1 MRRRAT
7 ALALAIL
14 ACLPG
19 LACGG
24 GSASPASAGG
34 GAGATAL
41 AGRLVHANAALRHG
55 LEAWAAADPALRTA
69 PPRAVLAAAASERAI
84 VHELA
89 GKPALA
95 RATLPALPAPLATA
109 VRTELAAAHALR
121 RLDGPPPKNPAAL
134 HLAPPRP
141 AGRLL
146 ADYRLAQARFGVRW
160 QVLAAVNMV
169 ETAFGRVVVRS
180 SAGAQGPMQFMPATW
195 RAYGLGGNVQVPHD
209 AVLGAANYLHRSGA
223 PADERAALHAYNP
236 SNLYVD
242 AVLDYA
248 HVMAHDRLGY
258 LTLYAWEASLPAVLR

>member
-1 MRRRAT
+1 VLTVA
-7 ALALAIL
+7 

-24 GSASPASAGG
+24 GAASPGSGASGG
-34 GAGATAL
+34 GAAL
-41 AGRLVHANAALRHG
+41 AGGLVGANATLRRG

-69 PPRAVLAAAASERAI
+69 PPRAVLAAAARERAI
-84 VHELA
+84 VHRLA
-89 GKPALA
+89 GNAALA
-95 RATLPALPAPLATA
+95 GTTLPALPASLARA

-195 RAYGLGGNVQVPHD
+195 SAYGLGGNVQVPHD
-209 AVLGAANYLHRSGA
+209 AILGAANYLHRSGA

-248 HVMAHDRLGY
+248 RVMARDRLGY